1 MHVVPIKSRPQILQ
15 DLNDRDKLLCY
26 KQAVSHAQHSHDSL
40 LTMLRAIS
48 KEMPSPRPRA
58 STLSDSHRRTDVP
71 AAKVIM
77 VRKTKG
83 TPEVCRAKGA
93 TLIPSLAPYMT
104 Q

>member
-1 MHVVPIKSRPQILQ
+1 MLQ
-15 DLNDRDKLLCY
+15 
-26 KQAVSHAQHSHDSL
+26 AGMSHDLHNHALHDAL
-40 LTMLRAIS
+40 LTMFRAIS

-71 AAKVIM
+71 AAKLIM

-93 TLIPSLAPYMT
+93 ILIPSLAPYMT